1 MPGHVKGVLFADY
14 VRMLRAN
21 RGRSWNEFL
30 EPEDLPFLHRTIELD
45 EWCPMDSF
53 ERLGVAIFQGIA
65 EGDLGLVRDW
75 GRASVARLV
84 AANEHVL
91 VPGDPRESLMRFFV
105 LRRSL
110 FDFEALT
117 MLQLCDSSASIGVE
131 YGMNPLAERAAAVQ
145 TMGFFE
151 GLIGLA
157 DASHVQGEFLESSWR
172 GDRQTII
179 GFSWQPAVAPQP
191 TVRPR
196 MRAHENSAI
205 LSPPE
210 P

>member
-14 VRMLRAN
+14 VRMLRAH
-21 RGRSWNEFL
+21 RGRSWQEFL
-30 EPEDLPFLHRTIELD
+30 EPEDLPFLHRTIEAD
-45 EWCPMDSF
+45 EWCPMETF
-53 ERLGVAIFQGIA
+53 ERLGLAIFQAIA

-84 AANEHVL
+84 AAHQHVL

-105 LRRSL
+105 LRKSL

-131 YGMNPLAERAAAVQ
+131 YGMMPLAERAASVQ

-157 DASHVQGEFLESSWR
+157 DGSDVSGEFLESSWR

-179 GFSWQPAVAPQP
+179 GFTWQPATALKTNVR
-191 TVRPR
+191 TRVRPR
-196 MRAHENSAI
+196 ENGAI
-205 LSPPE
+205 L
-210 P
+210 